1 MDEQERQAL
10 IEEVASA
17 WRTRGNEGIRAHPA
31 WEKLDEAGRIEA
43 FQIAATLRKME
54 AALDEDGL
62 STTGRVVL
70 EQVMQRVEA
79 QPAEDN
85 VVKLSDARK
94 GNGAPARKPDTGMA
108 RVISFPKRV
117 MQSQPWAM
125 AAVALLV
132 VGVGLL
138 SVRERGGPGTGVLG
152 GEQVATTEEAPTRD
166 EATEP
171 TVEPT
176 EPARPTA
183 AEEERIEVAQ
193 AEPEPATRD
202 RQRRRRKREKPAQ
215 AEPSPVQQ
223 EEAPVVVAEAPSKPK
238 AAEEP
243 SEFPELA
250 PGVQGQP
257 GSANALSE
265 GDQAKSATE
274 HERKICRM
282 RVSALEKLV
291 AKKPDYEPA
300 PSEQLAAGRCYNI
313 LGNKDKA
320 KHWLERAAKH
330 PDTKAAAERELR
342 KVVGE

>member
-17 WRTRGNEGIRAHPA
+17 WRTRGDEGIEAHPA
-31 WEKLDEAGRIEA
+31 WQQLDEAGRIEA
-43 FQIAATLRKME
+43 FEIATALRKME

-70 EQVMQRVEA
+70 EHVMQRVGA

-138 SVRERGGPGTGVLG
+138 SVRERHGPGTGALDG
-152 GEQVATTEEAPTRD
+152 QQVAGTKETPKEA
-166 EATEP
+166 E
-171 TVEPT
+171 TVEPPA
-176 EPARPTA
+176 EPMEPVPV
-183 AEEERIEVAQ
+183 EEERVEVAE
-193 AEPEPATRD
+193 AKPEPVP
-202 RQRRRRKREKPAQ
+202 RQERKRRRKREKPTH
-215 AEPSPVQQ
+215 AEPEPTP
-223 EEAPVVVAEAPSKPK
+223 EEIGEDEAPVLAAAEAEAPS
-238 AAEEP
+238 EEP
-243 SEFPELA
+243 TELPTLA
-250 PGVQGQP
+250 PGMKGQP

-265 GDQAKSATE
+265 GDQAKSASE
-274 HERKICRM
+274 HDQKICKMRM
-282 RVSALEKLV
+282 SALEKLISRK
-291 AKKPDYEPA
+291 ADYEPA
-300 PSEQLAAGRCYNI
+300 PEEQLAAGRCYGI
-313 LGNKDKA
+313 LGDKDKA
-320 KHWLERAAKH
+320 KHWLKRAAKH
-330 PDTKAAAERELR
+330 PETRIAAERALR
-342 KVVGE
+342 RLDTK